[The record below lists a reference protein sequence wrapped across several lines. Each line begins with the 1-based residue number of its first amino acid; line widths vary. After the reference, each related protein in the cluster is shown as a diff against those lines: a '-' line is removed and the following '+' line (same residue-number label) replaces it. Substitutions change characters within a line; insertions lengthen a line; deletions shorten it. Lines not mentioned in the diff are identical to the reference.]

1 MLTVTPAASAAVC
14 AILDSP
20 DVPDGAGLR
29 LQEGQDAQGRPSI
42 GIAVVSEA
50 DLSDIHIEI
59 DRGHELLVAE
69 GLVEVLDEQTLDAQI
84 GDETVAFQ
92 IVPASTN
99 GEPPPAAI

>member
-29 LQEGQDAQGRPSI
+29 LQEGRDASGQSSI
-42 GIAVVSEA
+42 GIAVVTEV
-50 DLSDIHIEI
+50 DQSDARIEI
-59 DRGHELLVAE
+59 DRGHELLISDA
-69 GLVEVLDEQTLDAQI
+69 LVEVLDDQTLDAQI
-84 GDETVAFQ
+84 HDESVAFQ

-99 GEPPPAAI
+99 GEPPL